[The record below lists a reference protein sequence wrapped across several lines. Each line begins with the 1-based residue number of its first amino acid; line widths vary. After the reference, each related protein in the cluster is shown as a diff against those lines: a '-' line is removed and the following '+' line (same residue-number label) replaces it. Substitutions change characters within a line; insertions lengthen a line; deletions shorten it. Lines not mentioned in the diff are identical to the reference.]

1 MLGNSNTNGYEL
13 FMVKRS
19 MARKT
24 ILTLYNKSVSVSCPL
39 DLAVCL
45 LSSLSS
51 LCLCTKLNGSDAN
64 STC

>member
-24 ILTLYNKSVSVSCPL
+24 ILTLYNKSVSLSRPL

-45 LSSLSS
+45 LSSLAS